1 MRKTLQA
8 FFLSPVA
15 LLTLLAHC
23 IVHTRTKNFTAIAF
37 VSWAAQETT
46 TILVRNWT
54 SSIEIGLANP
64 SNYMVRWKSSMDEWF
79 YRLIQIAWLSWF
91 FLQIQRGWQL
101 SSSTVLV
108 FVSMHVQCFQGRQTS
123 GNVPLREPRAGESRT
138 MNVAQDLG
146 NRWSSPSL
154 NRKAFMSKR
163 IKEWIIWHLIVI

>member
-37 VSWAAQETT
+37 VSWTAQETT

-101 SSSTVLV
+101 YQLSSTVLV
-108 FVSMHVQCFQGRQTS
+108 FVSMCNVFRVDKHLESFPW
-123 GNVPLREPRAGESRT
+123 GNPELAHGPEMWLR
-138 MNVAQDLG
+138 VALE
-146 NRWSSPSL
+146 NRWECDSAVIHTRHFSQKSVL
-154 NRKAFMSKR
+154 ESKR
-163 IKEWIIWHLIVI
+163 TKE